1 MTGHDPLRRGHPA
14 RRPDRTIRHRLRAA
28 GVKRASRRYLE
39 RIRIARAELRVGNA
53 EGGIRRQHGP
63 QQRFGIRVTRRIEK
77 TVRVGFFHDAAEV
90 HHRNS
95 RCHVLDGGEVVAD
108 QHVGQPELRAQIL
121 HQVQDLRLH
130 GHVQG
135 RGRLVAN
142 DHFRAV
148 DQGPGDRD
156 PLALPA
162 GELVRMLPQPPLGPR
177 HAHLL
182 EQPHRPGAGFR
193 RARPPV
199 PALRFDELVAD
210 RVGRVQRGHRFL
222 EDHTHPVPP
231 DVRHLALRQV
241 EEIPAVE
248 REPPG
253 GALRPCGQQVHER
266 E

>member
-1 MTGHDPLRRGHPA
+1 MRPRYITATRVAMCSTAA
-14 RRPDRTIRHRLRAA
+14 RLWLISMQVSP
-28 GVKRASRRYLE
+28 SSE
-39 RIRIARAELRVGNA
+39 
-53 EGGIRRQHGP
+53 
-63 QQRFGIRVTRRIEK
+63 
-77 TVRVGFFHDAAEV
+77 
-90 HHRNS
+90 
-95 RCHVLDGGEVVAD
+95 
-108 QHVGQPELRAQIL
+108 PELRAQIL
-121 HQVQDLRLH
+121 HQVQDLRLR

-156 PLALPA
+156 PLPEPA
-162 GELVRMLPQPPLGPR
+162 GELVRILPQPPLGPR

-182 EQPHRPGAGFR
+182 EQPHRPGAGLR

-222 EDHTHPVPP
+222 EDHAHPVLP
-231 DVRHLALRQV
+231 DVRHLAFRQV
-241 EEIPAVE
+241 EEVPAVE

-253 GALRPCGQQVHER
+253 RALRPCGQQVHER
-266 E
+266 ERGQRLAAPRFADDCEGAPPLHPEPDLLQRVEHPGRYRNVDAEALDLEDGRRCHAPAPAPGPDRTAAAATRRPGR